1 MPHLLVTFFREGTEQ
16 FSGGVSPAA
25 AAAAGGSH
33 GQQTVP
39 LSVAL
44 EYVGSI
50 LDSSR
55 KEINRLKV
63 RYGRWH
69 QKLRTA

>member
-16 FSGGVSPAA
+16 FSGGVSPT
-25 AAAAGGSH
+25 AAAGGSH